1 MNGMID
7 ITRCPLTLILSKTQI
22 ILSNMKSYK
31 NDEKACL
38 YEVPKFKV
46 RCISGNDGFS
56 SLFQIDRVFN
66 YMYITFF
73 LGTSCAT
80 TSITEDDFLFC
91 SQNGED
97 VITKSSVREIGKP
110 LTRKGT
116 IIDTIDCEQSFFFC
130 NKD

>member
-1 MNGMID
+1 M
-7 ITRCPLTLILSKTQI
+7 TKRSV
-22 ILSNMKSYK
+22 
-31 NDEKACL
+31 L
-38 YEVPKFKV
+38 YEVPKIRV

-97 VITKSSVREIGKP
+97 VITKSSVREIGTP

-116 IIDTIDCEQSFFFC
+116 VISDTIECQQSFFSC